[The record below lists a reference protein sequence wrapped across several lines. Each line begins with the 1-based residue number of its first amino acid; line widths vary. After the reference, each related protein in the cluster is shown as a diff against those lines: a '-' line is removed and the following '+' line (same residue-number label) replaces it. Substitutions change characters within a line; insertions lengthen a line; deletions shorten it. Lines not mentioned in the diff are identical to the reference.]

1 MGKEVV
7 ASAPSDNELMVRL
20 RNGDTNALGL
30 LYERYASFVFE
41 VIHKR
46 TKDPDLA
53 MDVVQ
58 DTFIKVWKADFD
70 VESKGSFEAWLRV
83 IARNSFVDNLR
94 KGRREVYGIL
104 DKMEPGEE
112 RPFDVENGQASPE
125 EVAEGLERRRYIV
138 GGIRQAINNL
148 PPTQAS
154 AVRLRYEKELKFREV
169 ARQMGQNENTV
180 KTWVRRAGKVL
191 ARNPRVQALRNL

>member
-1 MGKEVV
+1 
-7 ASAPSDNELMVRL
+7 
-20 RNGDTNALGL
+20 
-30 LYERYASFVFE
+30 
-41 VIHKR
+41 
-46 TKDPDLA
+46 